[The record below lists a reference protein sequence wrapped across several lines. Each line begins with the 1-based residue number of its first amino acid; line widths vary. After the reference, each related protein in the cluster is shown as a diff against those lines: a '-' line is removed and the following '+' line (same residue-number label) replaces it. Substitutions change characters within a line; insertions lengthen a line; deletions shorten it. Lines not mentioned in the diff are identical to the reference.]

1 MPKLPPALH
10 VSVTVLWVSLAV
22 LQCYQQDWPNL
33 GDRFSTAITTSPTRT
48 GSWTAGAVG
57 AVVASG
63 VVLLVGG
70 CASGFFVYKRRFS
83 LGLLVGAGIIDFLEE
98 CLFRALLL
106 PGAAGAAG
114 SDGGG
119 SDDGAAGATALD
131 LGLALFIFV
140 IYHLDV
146 FHYQEAAPHFAG
158 VFKDWRFM
166 LIIAPCLG
174 VGTAAL
180 FVGSGGSLW
189 APVIGHC
196 CGLWL
201 WLFLMGG
208 MDRLEGI
215 DPAGEE
221 ADNAAAQESKTLVST
236 GAV

>member
-33 GDRFSTAITTSPTRT
+33 ADRFSTAITTSPTRT

-63 VVLLVGG
+63 VALLGG
-70 CASGFFVYKRRFS
+70 GFASGFFVYKRRFS

-106 PGAAGAAG
+106 PGAAAGG

-119 SDDGAAGATALD
+119 GGSDEAAGATALD
-131 LGLALFIFV
+131 LGLGCFIFI

-158 VFKDWRFM
+158 VFKDARFM

-180 FVGSGGSLW
+180 FEGSGGSLW

-201 WLFLMGG
+201 WLFLLGG

-215 DPAGEE
+215 DPAGEK
-221 ADNAAAQESKTLVST
+221 ADADAAQQESKTLVST
-236 GAV
+236 V